1 LDFRLAGVFEVAGAF
16 GLEARSEDA
25 GDDVE
30 RLRGAVSQR
39 QWRRRSLVRAEIVE
53 NEDVVERMGAA
64 ATRSRK

>member
-1 LDFRLAGVFEVAGAF
+1 
-16 GLEARSEDA
+16 LEARSEDA